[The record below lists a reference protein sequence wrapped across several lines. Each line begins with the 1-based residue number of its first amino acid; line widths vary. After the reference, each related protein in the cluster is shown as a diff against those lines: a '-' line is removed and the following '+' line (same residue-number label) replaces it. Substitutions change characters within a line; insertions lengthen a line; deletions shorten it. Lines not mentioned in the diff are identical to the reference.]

1 MMKKK
6 YIWLAILMVY
16 ILFIFSN
23 SMKPADISSVDSGKA
38 LELARHLLA
47 ASGAEASWLTD
58 HIIRKTAHF
67 SEYTLLGAILFCCVR
82 SCEFTGER
90 RWFIHLTVG
99 YAVPFLDETIQ
110 LFIKGRSGQISDVWL
125 DCAGVAF
132 GTLLMALLRLRKG
145 RIEKL
150 NVKKLSNGTGIRR
163 KPL

>member
-1 MMKKK
+1 MVKKK
-6 YIWLAILMVY
+6 YIWMAILLVY

-38 LELARHLLA
+38 LELVRNFLA
-47 ASGAEASWLTD
+47 ASGAESSWLTD

-67 SEYTLLGAILFCCVR
+67 SEYTLLGMILFCCMR

-90 RWFIHLTVG
+90 RWFTHLTVG
-99 YAVPFLDETIQ
+99 YAVPFVDETIQ
-110 LFIKGRSGQISDVWL
+110 LFVSGRSGQISDVWL

-132 GTLLMALLRLRKG
+132 GTLLMVLLRLRK
-145 RIEKL
+145 RRMEKL
-150 NVKKLSNGTGIRR
+150 NVKKLSNGAGIRR